1 MTDTTTLDTATA
13 NVAAAIRHGLT
24 LAPYGGDGATPA
36 DSVRARGFDDAVI
49 DGLSRIAV
57 TYALDHR
64 LGGEIDTASA
74 MEICGVPHDAEG
86 GYARNTVE
94 RFGDIT
100 WRLFGDAAIWGIRG
114 TRMYWDTEYELTYV
128 MPPIRMTAPVGRR
141 GDLPVLRISISDS
154 EALSFVLDA
163 PYLDNGRYDATQQE
177 LYVAYLDGWETFWET
192 FQQVYKVD
200 RS

>member
-1 MTDTTTLDTATA
+1 MTDTTTLDAATA

-57 TYALDHR
+57 VYALDHR

-86 GYARNTVE
+86 GYARTTVE

-100 WRLFGDAAIWGIRG
+100 WRLFGDAAIWGIHG
-114 TRMYWDTEYELTYV
+114 KRMYWDTEYELTYV
-128 MPPIRMTAPVGRR
+128 VPPIRMTAPVGRR

-163 PYLDNGRYDATQQE
+163 PEINHGLDGAMQQALE
-177 LYVAYLDGWETFWET
+177 TAYLDGRETFAAVL
-192 FQQVYKVD
+192 QIIDKVG